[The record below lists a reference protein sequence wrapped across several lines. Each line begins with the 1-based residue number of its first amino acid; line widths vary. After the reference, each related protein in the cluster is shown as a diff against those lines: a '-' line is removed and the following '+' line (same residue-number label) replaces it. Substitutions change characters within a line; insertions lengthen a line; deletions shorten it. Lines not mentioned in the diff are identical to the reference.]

1 MGEVAFCIWVV
12 DGCDIEGVIGCDE
25 LDPEY
30 IWIGIDGS
38 FDGDSVL

>member
-12 DGCDIEGVIGCDE
+12 DGCDIECVIGCNE

-30 IWIGIDGS
+30 VWIGIDGS